1 MQRDAGIIHRKK
13 ASLLKEGRSH
23 RPLWSLCIER
33 STMATKI
40 ADDGLV
46 QQLREELGKAQLM
59 IMQVGRL
66 ETREPS
72 PEPHSL
78 TH

>member
-1 MQRDAGIIHRKK
+1 
-13 ASLLKEGRSH
+13 
-23 RPLWSLCIER
+23 
-33 STMATKI
+33 MATKI

-59 IMQVGRL
+59 ILQVGSL

>member
-1 MQRDAGIIHRKK
+1 
-13 ASLLKEGRSH
+13 
-23 RPLWSLCIER
+23 
-33 STMATKI
+33 MATKI

-59 IMQVGRL
+59 VLQVGRF

-72 PEPHSL
+72 QEPHGL